1 MELLNRLNRAEPEQ
15 RKTLSFDEYVNLLNQ
30 YPVRPLT
37 SYNTTTEAVAGDYA
51 TNVANVLKR
60 NGPIFAL
67 IAFRTDL
74 FSQVRWAYRQRRNGK
89 PGDIFSNPALDTVN
103 DDPQLNK
110 WLIID
115 NDLAGNFYGYRDQSS
130 VTRLRPDWVQ
140 LAYDKPLDAWNAQL
154 AAVLYY
160 EGGMA
165 GKGPDDAI
173 RFMPEDVIHWYDR
186 PDPERKGLGMSWI
199 SPIAREIA
207 ADNAANTHKLKF
219 FENGATPNLVMKFP
233 EAITPAAV
241 NEFKENFA
249 EDNVGVQNA
258 YKNLWL
264 GGGADA
270 TVIGADLKQLEFSI
284 TQGKGESR
292 LASAARVPAVL
303 VGFSEGLQA
312 ATYSNYAS
320 ARRMASDGLLHP
332 LWVSAAGA
340 IGKVVRAPSG
350 AEFWY
355 DAYDIPFLREDKDAE
370 AKIRS
375 TDASTIRQLVDAGFT
390 PDSVVA
396 AVQSGD
402 WALLD
407 HTGLFSVQLQ
417 PPGSNDPNDTVTV
430 TETKSLSALLAAEW
444 RIADKPEPDAAQ

>member
-1 MELLNRLNRAEPEQ
+1 LKLFKRLTSAPEEQ
-15 RKTLSFDEYVNLLNQ
+15 RTTLSFDEYVALLSQ

-37 SYNTTTEAVAGDYA
+37 AYGSTTEAVAHDYA

-89 PGDIFSNPALDTVN
+89 PGDIFSNPTLDAVN

-110 WLIID
+110 WMIID
-115 NDLAGNFYGYRDQSS
+115 NDLAGNFYGYRDEGR

-140 LAYDKPLDAWNAQL
+140 VAYDKPLDAWDAR
-154 AAVLYY
+154 VEGFLYY
-160 EGGMA
+160 EGGIL
-165 GKGPDDAI
+165 GKSPDQAVAFDA
-173 RFMPEDVIHWYDR
+173 EEVIHWYDR
-186 PDPERKGLGMSWI
+186 PDPERRGLGMSWI

-219 FENGATPNLVMKFP
+219 FENGATPNLVFKFP
-233 EAITPAAV
+233 EQVTPASV
-241 NEFKENFA
+241 REFKENFDT
-249 EDNVGVQNA
+249 ENVGIQNA
-258 YKNLWL
+258 YKNMWL

-303 VGFSEGLQA
+303 VGVSEGLQA

-320 ARRMASDGLLHP
+320 ARRMAADGLLHP

-340 IGKVVRAPSG
+340 IGNALLPPPGS
-350 AEFWY
+350 EFWY
-355 DAYDIPFLREDKDAE
+355 DSRDIPFLREDAKDDAAIKAQE
-370 AKIRS
+370 
-375 TDASTIRQLVDAGFT
+375 ASTIRQLVDAGFEHE
-390 PDSVVA
+390 SIVA
-396 AVQSGD
+396 AMAGGD
-402 WALLD
+402 WTLLE

-417 PPGSNDPNDTVTV
+417 PPGTEQNEPAVDPTD
-430 TETKSLSALLAAEW
+430 
-444 RIADKPEPDAAQ
+444 

>member
-1 MELLNRLNRAEPEQ
+1 MLLNRLTSKPET
-15 RKTLSFDEYVNLLNQ
+15 RSLSFDQYVALLQ
-30 YPVRPLT
+30 EFPLT
-37 SYNTTTEAVAGDYA
+37 PITSLGASTEQ
-51 TNVANVLKR
+51 VANDFTSNVQQVLKR

-74 FSQVRWAYRQRRNGK
+74 FSQVRWAFRQRRNGK
-89 PGDIFSNPALDTVN
+89 PGDIFSTPELDVVN

-115 NDLAGNFYGYRDQSS
+115 NDLAGNFYGYRDQNR

-140 LAYDKPLDAWNAQL
+140 LGYNRPLDQWDSRVE
-154 AAVLYY
+154 AVFYY
-160 EGGMA
+160 EGGML
-165 GKGPDDAI
+165 GKSPDDAVI
-173 RFMPEDVIHWYDR
+173 FPVEDVIHWYDR

-199 SPIAREIA
+199 TPIAREIA
-207 ADNAANTHKLKF
+207 ADNAANSHKLKF
-219 FENGATPNLVMKFP
+219 FENGATPNLVFKFP
-233 EAITPAAV
+233 ENVQPAAV
-241 NEFKENFA
+241 KEFKETFDT
-249 EDNVGVQNA
+249 DNVGVRNA

-270 TVIGADLKQLEFSI
+270 TVIGADLRQLEFAI

-320 ARRMASDGLLHP
+320 ARRMAADGLLHP

-340 IGKVVRAPSG
+340 LGKIVSPPSG

-355 DAYDIPFLREDKDAE
+355 DAYDIPFLREDKGDE
-370 AKIRS
+370 ATIRS
-375 TDASTIRQLVDAGFT
+375 TDAGTIRQLVDAGYK
-390 PDSVVA
+390 PESVVA
-396 AVQSGD
+396 AVQAGD
-402 WALLD
+402 WSLLV
-407 HTGLFSVQLQ
+407 HTDLFSVQLQ
-417 PPGSNDPNDTVTV
+417 PPGSQ
-430 TETKSLSALLAAEW
+430 SQQS
-444 RIADKPEPDAAQ
+444 EPPAAQ